1 MVHPALSYQHSLLD
15 PNNDRT
21 CEKEIIIQKK
31 KEHLFLC
38 LGCNVLSFFFSL
50 TRFFLIIFLSILIEP
65 TTTVP
70 SNAGISMLIREI
82 KNFPEVMGMTIGDAA
97 VVVVEVAVAEEALM
111 IDVEVAAA
119 AVDIMIVVAAAVD
132 LMIDAVVAEAAMI
145 MTTGDAGVEE
155 EEALMIVVAAA
166 AVDMIVVVATAE
178 VETGEV
184 VVSTEEV
191 VEVEVDLIVSIA
203 VKTTTV
209 IVVVALIMTEGVVVA
224 LIVDHP
230 AIIVASME
238 EVMDLRNL
246 ENLLAV
252 VVVV

>member
-1 MVHPALSYQHSLLD
+1 MHPALSYQHSLLD

-132 LMIDAVVAEAAMI
+132 LMIDAVVAQAAMI

-155 EEALMIVVAAA
+155 EEALMIVVA